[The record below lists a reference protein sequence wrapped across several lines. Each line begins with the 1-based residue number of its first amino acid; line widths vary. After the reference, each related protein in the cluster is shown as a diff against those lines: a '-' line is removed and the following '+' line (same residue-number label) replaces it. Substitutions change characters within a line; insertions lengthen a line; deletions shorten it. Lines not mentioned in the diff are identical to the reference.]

1 MAAQGI
7 CSIWELTLQL
17 NLVLNDQGL
26 ASVVNL
32 VRQLGRD
39 GMVGS
44 LVLDNKTLLTLHS
57 LQDVGLLNCPLANV
71 GPLLIGAGG
80 ILLGMGRFPSLL
92 PVVGKLLDEAG
103 GGLQGGGLRG

>member
-39 GMVGS
+39 GMMGS
-44 LVLDNKTLLTLHS
+44 LVLDNKTLLALHS
-57 LQDVGLLNCPLANV
+57 LEDMGLLNRPFSNV
-71 GPLLIGAGG
+71 SPLLIGTGG
-80 ILLGMGRFPSLL
+80 ILLGVGRLPSCL
-92 PVVGKLLDEAG
+92 PVVGELLDEG
-103 GGLQGGGLRG
+103 GR

>member
-44 LVLDNKTLLTLHS
+44 LRLCDEALVTLDNR
-57 LQDVGLLNCPLANV
+57 DDGLLDLPLADV
-71 GPLLIGAGG
+71 AKRLTADGG
-80 ILLGMGRFPSLL
+80 LLGRL
-92 PVVGKLLDEAG
+92 
-103 GGLQGGGLRG
+103 